1 MTPLAGRVRKRR
13 YRRSAQ
19 AGFTLIE
26 MLVTLAILGG
36 LASGAAVALRPVR
49 ERSLIARS
57 SATLADMIARAHAA
71 AIREGRPVLLRF
83 DPERRT
89 VIIDG
94 TSIHARLDRAVTL
107 TLTTAR
113 EAGIGMEQGILFLP
127 DGTGSG
133 GRLQLTMATTGSA
146 ARTFRVSWLTGAV
159 IDER

>member
-1 MTPLAGRVRKRR
+1 MTAPVRRDPRR
-13 YRRSAQ
+13 AAQ

-57 SATLADMIARAHAA
+57 GATLADMVARAHAA

-83 DPERRT
+83 DQEQRS
-89 VIIDG
+89 VAIDG
-94 TSIHARLDRAVTL
+94 TGIRTRLDPSVTL

-113 EAGIGMEQGILFLP
+113 EAGAGTEQGIVFLP

-133 GRLQLTMATTGSA
+133 GRLQLTLTGAGTAT
-146 ARTFRVSWLTGAV
+146 RTLRVSWLTGAV